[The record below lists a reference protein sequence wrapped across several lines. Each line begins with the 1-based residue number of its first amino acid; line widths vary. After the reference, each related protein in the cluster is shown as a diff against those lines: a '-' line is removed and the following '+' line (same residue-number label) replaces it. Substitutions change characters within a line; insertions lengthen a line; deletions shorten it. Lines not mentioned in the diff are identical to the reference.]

1 MHLSIIGITDES
13 KPIFSSQVMELLKA
27 DGVRFAGGERHRELV
42 AEQLPAAACW
52 TNITVPLAPFLQEM
66 KMSGG
71 RWVVFASGDPLFFG
85 IGNTLHR
92 EFPDAL
98 IEVFPIFNSLQL
110 LAHRLLLPYGIASV
124 VTLTGRPWQA
134 LDKALIDN
142 QGLIAVLTD
151 KVKTPSTIA
160 QRMLTF
166 GYANYTMFL
175 GERLGGNEERVR
187 ELSLEEALTA
197 DFIHPNCLY
206 LQQTV
211 TRSIRQGIPDSD
223 FQTLE
228 GRPKM
233 MTKMAIRLASLAAM
247 DIRSQSV
254 FWDVGAC
261 TGSISIEAKLMNPM
275 LDVHSFEVREES
287 ATIVAANAC
296 KFGTPLTYYGGDF
309 GVADISTIP
318 KPDAVFLGGYGGK
331 MEQILDKIH
340 AVLADGG
347 VIGFNAVSETSLN
360 QFTQWA
366 ASNGYQQQ
374 SSSTITVDEHNPI
387 TVLTVKKTKAQ
398 RHGVTEEH

>member
-1 MHLSIIGITDES
+1 MHLTIIGISDES
-13 KPIFSSQVMELLKA
+13 TPIFSSEVKERLEA

-42 AEQLPAAACW
+42 ETQLPANASW

-66 KMSGG
+66 REYDGA
-71 RWVVFASGDPLFFG
+71 WVVFASGDPLFFG
-85 IGNTLHR
+85 IGNTLRR
-92 EFPDAL
+92 EFPDATV
-98 IEVFPIFNSLQL
+98 EVFPTFNSLQL
-110 LAHRLLLPYGIASV
+110 LAHRLLLPYGTASV

-134 LDKALIDN
+134 LDKALVDN
-142 QGLIAVLTD
+142 QKLIAVLTD

-175 GERLGGNEERVR
+175 GEKLGGSEERVR

-206 LQQTV
+206 LQQNA
-211 TRSIRQGIPDSD
+211 TRPIRQGIPDAE

-233 MTKMAIRLASLAAM
+233 MTKMAVRLASLAAM
-247 DIRSQSV
+247 DIRNRSV
-254 FWDVGAC
+254 LWDVGAC
-261 TGSISIEAKLMNPM
+261 TGSISIEAKLMNPL

-287 ATIVAANAC
+287 AAIVAANAR
-296 KFGTPLTYYGGDF
+296 KFGAPLTYHGGDF
-309 GVADISTIP
+309 GGADISAIP

-331 MEQILDKIH
+331 MEQLLDKVNT
-340 AVLADGG
+340 VLADGG
-347 VIGFNAVSETSLN
+347 IIGFNAVSDTSLG
-360 QFTQWA
+360 QFAAWA

-374 SSSTITVDEHNPI
+374 PSSTIKVDEHNAI
-387 TVLTVKKTKAQ
+387 NVVVVSKKLN
-398 RHGVTEEH
+398 GSYMEVDGS